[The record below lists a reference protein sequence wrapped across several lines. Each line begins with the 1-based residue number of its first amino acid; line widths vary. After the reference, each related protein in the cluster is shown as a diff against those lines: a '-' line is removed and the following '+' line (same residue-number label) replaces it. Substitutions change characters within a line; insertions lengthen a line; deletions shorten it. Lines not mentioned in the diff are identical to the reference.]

1 MVFSCV
7 RGFLIG
13 SGGVFWILITILVV
27 MEVRTRLWMRRNKD
41 ELDPDFGGV
50 PVKCKK
56 ANLRAMRII
65 GKEQRNMDRQLDS
78 TMVSNA
84 IDLGTLIA
92 RLRRSTR
99 ELGVSVTAAREGI
112 KGVALEDRIIMTEI
126 NLLLGEVGLVI
137 TQKE

>member
-1 MVFSCV
+1 
-7 RGFLIG
+7 
-13 SGGVFWILITILVV
+13 
-27 MEVRTRLWMRRNKD
+27 
-41 ELDPDFGGV
+41 
-50 PVKCKK
+50 
-56 ANLRAMRII
+56 
-65 GKEQRNMDRQLDS
+65 MDRQLDS

-92 RLRRSTR
+92 RLRRSAR

-112 KGVALEDRIIMTEI
+112 EGIALEDRIIMIALEDRIIMAEI